1 MNRNIFCISLLSLWT
16 SVTSAQT
23 DIAGN
28 ASAVSVSFPQSDSPK
43 NFSSD
48 AALQSDSPK
57 RLSFTV
63 NPQQRFHKSIPPGN
77 YSGIAYL
84 GDNRYA
90 LVSDK
95 AAEDGFHI
103 FRIDLDSVSGKITD
117 VVNEGYRSAGVPN
130 RDMEGIAWFPP
141 AGTVFVSGEKDNA
154 VYEYS
159 LDGRRTGRQLTMP
172 SVFASATGNYGLESL
187 TYNSATHRFWTTTES
202 TLPADGPQASPSN
215 PVRNRLRL
223 QSFDDRLQ
231 PAEQYLY
238 ETDEPAVRKPA
249 RHYAM
254 GVSELCALD
263 DGRLLVLEREFFSS
277 SASVIPYANVSCK
290 LYMVNPSAAPQPLS
304 GQMAAP
310 QPALMAASQPLSGQ
324 MATSQPALMVASQ
337 PEPVLEKELVAEFRT
352 KLNLLR
358 QNLANYEGMCLGP
371 KLADGSRVL
380 IMVSDSQNRYKG
392 VLRDW
397 FRTIVVR

>member
-1 MNRNIFCISLLSLWT
+1 MNRNIFCVSLLSVWT
-16 SVTSAQT
+16 SVISAQT

-28 ASAVSVSFPQSDSPK
+28 ASAVSVSFPQSETIVPS
-43 NFSSD
+43 SSD
-48 AALQSDSPK
+48 ATSQSESSK
-57 RLSFTV
+57 HLSFTV

-77 YSGIAYL
+77 YSGITYL
-84 GDNRYA
+84 GSNRYA

-95 AAEDGFHI
+95 AAEDGFYI
-103 FRIDLDSVSGKITD
+103 FRIDIDSVSGKITN

-130 RDMEGIAWFPP
+130 RDMEGIAWFPL

-159 LDGRRTGRQLTMP
+159 LDGRRTGRRLSIP
-172 SVFASATGNYGLESL
+172 SAFASATGNNGLESL
-187 TYNSATHRFWTTTES
+187 TYNAATHRFWTTTES
-202 TLPADGPQASPSN
+202 TLSADGPQANPSN

-238 ETDEPAVRKPA
+238 EMDEPVVRKPA

-277 SASVIPYANVSCK
+277 SSAVIPYANVSCK
-290 LYMVNPSAAPQPLS
+290 LYMVNPSAAQQPE
-304 GQMAAP
+304 QMPAP
-310 QPALMAASQPLSGQ
+310 QLQSDLMN
-324 MATSQPALMVASQ
+324 TSQPDQ
-337 PEPVLEKELVAEFRT
+337 VLEKELVAEFRT

-371 KLADGSRVL
+371 KLADGSRLL

-392 VLRDW
+392 LLRDW
-397 FRTIVVR
+397 FRTVVVR